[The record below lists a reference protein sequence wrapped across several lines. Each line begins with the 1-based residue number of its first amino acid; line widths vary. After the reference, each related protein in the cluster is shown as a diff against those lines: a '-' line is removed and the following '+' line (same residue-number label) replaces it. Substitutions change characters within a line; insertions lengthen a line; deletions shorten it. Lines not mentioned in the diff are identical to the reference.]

1 MISAST
7 RFFTESD
14 QTMNKNKLLPVESL
28 IKLVGTDP
36 ESRKLC
42 NTLFDVWA
50 GVKDAE
56 TSNRLLKNLVM
67 RYAELEKQM
76 RELNLELK
84 HSQEALLKDLAAAA
98 EIQKTLLPSSLPTSD
113 KIEAAY
119 EFIPCDK
126 VGGDLINLFRY
137 DDNRW
142 LLWVLDVSGHGPRA
156 AMVTMAVDQFLRSSS
171 ELNYLKPIEIMRA
184 LNKEFPFSRF
194 ESFFT
199 LVYGVVDI
207 DRQVFTYCNSAHPKP
222 ILLQPGCRPS
232 FIDGH
237 GPMLGLDFA
246 DTWPEVTA
254 DFSDGR
260 GILIYTD
267 GLFECSD
274 KNGHIFGET
283 RLLDMLESLQEQD
296 ASGLSAAVMA
306 EMRNF
311 MGKIHFQ
318 DDLTFL
324 ILKSRP

>member
-1 MISAST
+1 
-7 RFFTESD
+7 
-14 QTMNKNKLLPVESL
+14 MNKNKQLPIESI
-28 IKLVGTDP
+28 IKLAGTNS
-36 ESRKLC
+36 ENRKLC
-42 NTLFDVWA
+42 NTFFDVWA

-56 TSNRLLKNLVM
+56 ISNKLLKNLIM

-76 RELNLELK
+76 REINLELK
-84 HSQEALLKDLAAAA
+84 RSQEALLDDLAAAA
-98 EIQKTLLPSSLPTSD
+98 EIQKTFLPSSLPTSD

-137 DDNRW
+137 DENRW

-171 ELNYLKPIEIMRA
+171 GLNYLKPPEIMKA
-184 LNKEFPFSRF
+184 LDKEFPFSRF
-194 ESFFT
+194 GSFFT

-222 ILLQPGCRPS
+222 IFLQPGCKPA

-237 GPMLGLDFA
+237 GPMLGLDFTDA
-246 DTWPEVTA
+246 WSEVVA
-254 DFSDGR
+254 DFSGGR
-260 GILIYTD
+260 GILVYTD
-267 GLFECSD
+267 GLFECSN
-274 KNGHIFGET
+274 KEGHIFGEA
-283 RLLDMLESLQEQD
+283 RLLEMLNGLQDQD
-296 ASGLSAAVMA
+296 AHGLADAVMS
-306 EMRNF
+306 EMRAF
-311 MGKIHFQ
+311 MGEVRFQ